1 MSAEP
6 PETSPAPS
14 TRGGLNHVL
23 QKTLRQ
29 RHGNNASTNSIASSD
44 AGRSSLRASID
55 SAVDKVKM
63 RAKGDDEGPEEKVGF
78 ADRLSNRVR
87 KRGKKKRD
95 RRAEEAV
102 IEDAPRGR
110 SITGRDSHRLGA
122 LAGVNNPGRQDQPLG
137 KDSELDDDKSG
148 GSSLLTC
155 DSEDEPHVTTP
166 PPLTTR
172 PSHAGYLTLSSPLIN
187 HEDKSTSKLP
197 SDHSDSALPLALD
210 TTLEPA
216 TAADTLEA
224 AKRKRTEGKLSGR
237 IRDAVSPSRR
247 STSPNPSPD
256 REAAK
261 SGTSGGLAGLFGGGD
276 SRSESIA
283 SRRASKAT
291 ENPVLAPASLQSN
304 TSPISPIP
312 DRAQTAKG
320 IAPRI
325 NTVPATPPLSPTPTT
340 TVTPPTPT
348 DPHPNSPT
356 SPSRRT
362 NQVSDPGVDRK
373 SAINP
378 SAVASASSNMISHRR
393 VHSASAAH
401 PPSKLSN
408 ATSAPL
414 TPTIEE
420 VRTPG
425 SQGSPS
431 GPGGFF
437 STVFSAAQNAAST
450 FSNSISNTGAAP
462 NQSRSRPATSIEEQS
477 ALVEDSEGVVVTDGE
492 VGNAGGP
499 KREQKKL
506 AVETLG
512 MGDLSLSHLGISDA
526 SSSSFSPTIAQSA
539 DGGADG
545 SATTPA
551 PSPMRNE
558 EAAAARAED
567 ISAARAISA
576 AYADKPTHDPNA
588 TPTAEDRGPG
598 TRPRSTHETSIAGDQ
613 TPPNGSIFEG
623 DSNIRRSGSVRSRI
637 ARRHRGSSAATGATI
652 GTTLGASSSTLANAT
667 TQGVSPRLT
676 GFAVASK
683 KRNKDFHNLFKSVPE
698 DDYLIEDYSAALQRD
713 ILLTGRLY
721 VSEGHICFSSN
732 ILGWVT
738 TLVISFDEV
747 VSMEKKNTAVI
758 FPNAIVIQTL
768 HARNVFA
775 SLLARESTYDLL
787 VGIWKIS
794 HPNLTSSLNGV
805 RLDEA
810 GGGDKTVKN
819 ESASDA
825 GTGEDS
831 EVDEEV
837 YDEDLEDE
845 DGLGTFM
852 ENGDGSIAGSDVG
865 VPVVGMKSASRKP
878 SAIQPLAGA
887 TPSAAQAISDIAG
900 EKVAGAAS
908 SPDFPGPAIHA
919 PTECGDSATHYDKSL
934 ADEMIA
940 APLGKI
946 YSLMFGPAS
955 GAFITKFLVDEVKVL
970 ELQLED
976 DKKGLS
982 DESKTRFYSYIKPL
996 NASIGPKQTKCLTTE
1011 TLDSLDLEKAV
1022 SVTVSTQTPDVPSGN
1037 VFLTKTRYCLMWAPG
1052 NSTRLSM
1059 NCTIEWTGKS
1069 WLKGPI
1075 EKGAGDGQLTY
1086 ARDII
1091 ALLRSTV
1098 SSKGPRAAL
1107 TGGGKAKGRGRR
1119 KKDASEATIKPDSGT
1134 REQANQPGTQ
1144 QKEEKWGILTPL
1156 KGFLEPVVDTVK
1168 PLVSVNIIL
1177 GTLVTFL
1184 LFDWFRRPSLSSD
1197 SAGISVSGLGTP
1209 QRIAAYEEMWR
1220 REESNLWDWLED
1232 RIGMEGLAFPTTSAD
1247 DDSFLKAR
1255 KRREKALGGRKV
1267 QAKLMEAER
1276 HMNEREV
1283 DEAIRVTEERLES
1296 LNLYI
1301 FFSAAVHC
1309 DDFWGTPDRL
1319 PRISD
1324 PFNGDPRWQV
1334 VQATDTYVRFQNP
1347 NDPHRGIVEGVRKDA
1362 RVAVLRWTAE
1372 QAQVDGV
1379 VNNFLNV
1386 FGSNIMLWFDG
1397 GMSAYAYAG
1406 MIVDRMRDISVQDGL
1421 ADPDTVIS
1429 LMLPSG
1435 KAEVMEVHPN
1445 PTLRN
1450 AQRVNAF
1457 GLIGSVSF
1465 EDYAYTRWALVD
1477 MALRWHSSHPG
1488 VIAPSGAWTTAETSD
1503 PNRCV
1508 IIDFRNFNGLT
1519 LQSDGRIFW

>member
-1 MSAEP
+1 MSTER

-14 TRGGLNHVL
+14 TRGALNHVL

-29 RHGNNASTNSIASSD
+29 RKGNNASTNSIASSD
-44 AGRSSLRASID
+44 GGRSGLRASID
-55 SAVDKVKM
+55 SAVDKVKA
-63 RAKGDDEGPEEKVGF
+63 RAKGDDEVTEEKGGF
-78 ADRLSNRVR
+78 ANKLSNKVR

-95 RRAEEAV
+95 KEAEEAAT
-102 IEDAPRGR
+102 EDVPRGR
-110 SITGRDSHRLGA
+110 SITERDSLGLGA
-122 LAGVNNPGRQDQPLG
+122 SVADGNNYGRRNQATG
-137 KDSELDDDKSG
+137 KDDEGELDDDKSG
-148 GSSLLTC
+148 GSSLLTY
-155 DSEDEPHVTTP
+155 DSEDESQVTTP

-187 HEDKSTSKLP
+187 HDDQSVAKPVSNGSA
-197 SDHSDSALPLALD
+197 SALPLVVD
-210 TTLEPA
+210 KTLEPG

-224 AKRKRTEGKLSGR
+224 TRRTQTEGKLSGR
-237 IRDAVSPSRR
+237 LRDAISPSRR

-256 REAAK
+256 REEAK
-261 SGTSGGLAGLFGGGD
+261 TGGAGGLAGLFGAG
-276 SRSESIA
+276 SRSGSIA
-283 SRRASKAT
+283 SRRASKAS
-291 ENPVLAPASLQSN
+291 ENPVSVPAALQNN
-304 TSPISPIP
+304 TSSLGDNP
-312 DRAQTAKG
+312 DRPSTARG
-320 IAPRI
+320 ITPRI
-325 NTVPATPPLSPTPTT
+325 NTVPATPPQSPTPTT

-348 DPHPNSPT
+348 DPRPLTPT
-356 SPSRRT
+356 SPTKRA
-362 NQVSDPGVDRK
+362 NQASDPGTGNK
-373 SAINP
+373 STANP
-378 SAVASASSNMISHRR
+378 NVVASASNNMISHRR

-450 FSNSISNTGAAP
+450 FSNSIANTGAPP
-462 NQSRSRPATSIEEQS
+462 NQFRSGSGTQPGGQDSLNQE
-477 ALVEDSEGVVVTDGE
+477 SEGVVVADGE
-492 VGNAGGP
+492 VDNADGP

-526 SSSSFSPTIAQSA
+526 SSSNVSPTTAKYPE
-539 DGGADG
+539 GGLEG
-545 SATTPA
+545 SAATQA
-551 PSPMRNE
+551 PSTVRGDE
-558 EAAAARAED
+558 AAARAED
-567 ISAARAISA
+567 ISAARAVSA
-576 AYADKPTHDPNA
+576 AYAGKPADDPNA

-598 TRPRSTHETSIAGDQ
+598 TRPRSINETSNIGDQ
-613 TPPNGSIFEG
+613 TPPNGSVFEG

-637 ARRHRGSSAATGATI
+637 GARRHRGSSAATGATI
-652 GTTLGASSSTLANAT
+652 GTTLGASNSTLANAT
-667 TQGVSPRLT
+667 IQGITPRLT

-819 ESASDA
+819 ESGSDA
-825 GTGEDS
+825 GSGEDS
-831 EVDEEV
+831 ELEEEV

-845 DGLGTFM
+845 EGHGSFT
-852 ENGDGSIAGSDVG
+852 ENGDGSIAGSEVG
-865 VPVVGMKSASRKP
+865 VPVVGVKSATRKP
-878 SAIQPLAGA
+878 SAIQPSAGA
-887 TPSAAQAISDIAG
+887 APSAAQAISDVAG
-900 EKVAGAAS
+900 EKLAGAAA
-908 SPDFPGPAIHA
+908 SPEFPGPATHA
-919 PTECGDSATHYDKSL
+919 PTECGDSATHYDKIL
-934 ADEMIA
+934 ADETIS
-940 APLGKI
+940 APLGKV

-955 GAFITKFLVDEVKVL
+955 GAFVTKFLVDEVKVL

-982 DESKTRFYSYIKPL
+982 DDSKTRFYSYIKPL

-1052 NSTRLSM
+1052 NATRLLM

-1086 ARDII
+1086 AKDII

-1098 SSKGPRAAL
+1098 SSKGPRQAPL
-1107 TGGGKAKGRGRR
+1107 GGVKAKGRGRR
-1119 KKDASEATIKPDSGT
+1119 KKDASDATIKHVSGT
-1134 REQANQPGTQ
+1134 QDRANQPRTQ
-1144 QKEEKWGILTPL
+1144 QNEDNWGVLAPL
-1156 KGFLEPVVDTVK
+1156 KSILEPVVDIVK
-1168 PLVSVNIIL
+1168 PLVSVNMVL
-1177 GTLVTFL
+1177 GALVAFL
-1184 LFDWFRRPSLSSD
+1184 LFNWLRRPSPSNQ
-1197 SAGISVSGLGTP
+1197 SAGIGFSGLGTP

-1232 RIGMEGLAFPTTSAD
+1232 RIGMEGSAFPAMSAD
-1247 DDSFLKAR
+1247 DHSSLKAR
-1255 KRREKALGGRKV
+1255 KKREKALKGRNI
-1267 QAKLMEAER
+1267 QSKLMEAER
-1276 HMNEREV
+1276 TMNEREV
-1283 DEAIRVTEERLES
+1283 DEAIRVTE
-1296 LNLYI
+1296 
-1301 FFSAAVHC
+1301 
-1309 DDFWGTPDRL
+1309 DRL
-1319 PRISD
+1319 DSLK
-1324 PFNGDPRWQV
+1324 GL
-1334 VQATDTYVRFQNP
+1334 
-1347 NDPHRGIVEGVRKDA
+1347 VEKR
-1362 RVAVLRWTAE
+1362 R
-1372 QAQVDGV
+1372 QAQTGTNSESTEDG
-1379 VNNFLNV
+1379 
-1386 FGSNIMLWFDG
+1386 SK
-1397 GMSAYAYAG
+1397 SPE
-1406 MIVDRMRDISVQDGL
+1406 
-1421 ADPDTVIS
+1421 ADKQT
-1429 LMLPSG
+1429 
-1435 KAEVMEVHPN
+1435 
-1445 PTLRN
+1445 
-1450 AQRVNAF
+1450 Q
-1457 GLIGSVSF
+1457 
-1465 EDYAYTRWALVD
+1465 
-1477 MALRWHSSHPG
+1477 
-1488 VIAPSGAWTTAETSD
+1488 
-1503 PNRCV
+1503 
-1508 IIDFRNFNGLT
+1508 
-1519 LQSDGRIFW
+1519 